1 MGQKI
6 IRSTA
11 PSNTVWLKGS
21 CRNIQPVE
29 YALPEGA
36 SVLVV
41 DDVASSEQALAPLL
55 SLLRDSETPPVLGV
69 DTEWV
74 AGRPVSLLQASSALI
89 LQ

>member
-1 MGQKI
+1 M
-6 IRSTA
+6 
-11 PSNTVWLKGS
+11 
-21 CRNIQPVE
+21 
-29 YALPEGA
+29 
-36 SVLVV
+36 LVV